1 LTVLFLVDIENL
13 CGGKLTFKKV
23 NAMRDKL
30 LRIAGGQNYLM
41 VLGCDPAQ
49 QPLVAKVF
57 PKEVDGKI
65 VREGFTKAGKDGGDQ
80 SIRHWVELN
89 EARLKDY
96 RAVVVA
102 SGDNFFLQE
111 LHKFKKLGKKLIVVH
126 GEGAVH
132 HSILDYLPRR
142 IFNVDDPAA
151 RTYIREKQ
159 KKPERK
165 KVAVPA
171 PDTKKKPEA
180 EPERVL
186 IVAPWRSAG
195 GSASLVCDGRSFDL
209 VLCSAREEM
218 KWDDSGS
225 LQAPWNGVLA
235 KSIDKADEGGLVAVT
250 GPDGKL
256 EVLVLS
262 KTPFQHFGFADQ
274 GPNQKA

>member
-1 LTVLFLVDIENL
+1 MAVLFLVDIENL

-23 NAMRDKL
+23 HAMRDKL

-80 SIRHWVELN
+80 SIRHWVWLN

-111 LHKFKKLGKKLIVVH
+111 LRKFKKLGKKLIVVH

-159 KKPERK
+159 KKPEGK
-165 KVAVPA
+165 PPKVAA
-171 PDTKKKPEA
+171 PKIAKPPEA
-180 EPERVL
+180 EQERVL

-195 GSASLVCDGRSFDL
+195 GRATLVGESLSFEL
-209 VLCSAREEM
+209 VLCSARDKM
-218 KWDDSGS
+218 RWVDPGT
-225 LQAPWNGVLA
+225 LQAPWDGVLA
-235 KSIDKADEGGLVAVT
+235 KTIEKSDVGQGATVT
-250 GPDGKL
+250 TPDGNL
-256 EVLVLS
+256 EVLVVS
-262 KTPFQHFGFADQ
+262 KIPFQYFGLAKKE
-274 GPNQKA
+274 PN